1 MIPAGIGLPSYVAI
15 PDTSYSLWPD
25 PQPAARASRRIDCKL
40 QIADLCVNLQIA
52 NCNLQFHGRPASP
65 VSIVTDHLRA
75 VAAGEGA
82 VGGDADRLLDEPDRP
97 VAEGEVRPAGVH
109 APHRNL
115 VELGNQV
122 AFDA

>member
-25 PQPAARASRRIDCKL
+25 PQPAAIARRRT
-40 QIADLCVNLQIA
+40 
-52 NCNLQFHGRPASP
+52 RPLACFARLASP
-65 VSIVTDHLRA
+65 VSIVTDHLPA

-122 AFDA
+122 AFDS